1 MVTFFA
7 QTVAPLRVLSLS
19 RWLGEPLLPSFITG
33 NLAGLVP
40 VAAITRRHL
49 TEGLASRSVLSPGSE
64 GLKSETKVSAGLVYF
79 EGREGGSPSGLCPWL
94 VDGCLLSA
102 ASHLSSVR
110 VYVQI
115 SSSYN
120 THIPLGEA
128 HTNDLILT

>member
-1 MVTFFA
+1 MTFFA

-19 RWLGEPLLPSFITG
+19 RWPGGASAPFITG

-40 VAAITRRHL
+40 VAAITRHHL

-79 EGREGGSPSGLCPWL
+79 EGREGGFPSGLCPWL

-102 ASHLSSVR
+102 ASHLSSLR

-120 THIPLGEA
+120 TRMPLGEGP
-128 HTNDLILT
+128 H